1 MRGRQRVA
9 AQKGESNISIFSQY
23 LSTIVV
29 GIPSMSLMDAMELT
43 MY

>member
-9 AQKGESNISIFSQY
+9 EQKGNTNISIFSQY
-23 LSTIVV
+23 LSILSV
-29 GIPSMSLMDAMELT
+29 GIGYSMIDLVQLT